1 MGSICAEYFTY
12 ENTALCQYM
21 RGKRFYFI
29 FAQILLLMK
38 KILAGLLLIGSVY
51 SSTYAQDATVKELK
65 DAAGKE
71 IKKDAA
77 DTIPKTWKTGGL
89 VNINVNQGALSNW
102 AAGGDKS
109 SLSIASLLNLYAF
122 YKKDKHIW
130 DNTLDLAYGVI
141 NTTSL
146 GTRKSD
152 DRIDFLSKYGYQI
165 SKNHWYV
172 GALLNFRTQFAK
184 GYSYPDG
191 KPKVL
196 TSSFLAPA
204 YVLLSPNLTY
214 QPNDNFSFSISPA
227 TARWT
232 IVNDDSLSAAGAYG
246 VDPGKKIKTE
256 FGAFASVNY
265 KAKISE
271 SASYMGR
278 LDLFSNYL
286 NNPQNIDLYMTNV
299 LLVKV
304 TKLITVSLSLD
315 MIYDDDVRTVDDSG
329 NPRGPKIQLKELMG
343 IGLAYRFK
351 N

>member
-1 MGSICAEYFTY
+1 
-12 ENTALCQYM
+12 
-21 RGKRFYFI
+21 
-29 FAQILLLMK
+29 MK
-38 KILAGLLLIGSVY
+38 KMLWGMFLCSAVLVSVNLN
-51 SSTYAQDATVKELK
+51 AQDATVKEMK
-65 DAAGKE
+65 DASGKT
-71 IKKDAA
+71 ITKDPN
-77 DTIPKTWKTGGL
+77 DTIPQVWKKGGL
-89 VNINVNQGALSNW
+89 ISVNINQGALSNW

-109 SLSIASLLNLYAF
+109 SLSIASLINLYAF

-130 DNTLDLAYGVI
+130 DNTLDLAYGLV

-165 SKNHWYV
+165 SPKNWYV
-172 GALLNFRTQFAK
+172 GALFNFRTQFSK
-184 GYSYPDG
+184 GYTYPED
-191 KPKVL
+191 KAKVQ
-196 TSSFLAPA
+196 TSNFLAPA
-204 YVLLSPNLTY
+204 YILLSPNITY
-214 QPNDNFSFSISPA
+214 QPSDNFSVSLSPV

-232 IVNDDSLSAAGAYG
+232 IVADDSLSSVGAFG

-256 FGAFASVNY
+256 FGAFASVGY
-265 KAKISE
+265 KTKLSE
-271 SASYMGR
+271 TASYQGR

-286 NNPQNIDLYMTNV
+286 QKPQNIDLYLTNI

-315 MIYDDDVRTVDDSG
+315 IIYDDDVKTVDKDG
-329 NPRGPKIQLKELMG
+329 VTPRGPKPQLKEMMG